1 MDKESNRI
9 ICTWDSGTDCI
20 GCGNYGKLHCR
31 WDRDILMTFYAIALP
46 PLIAAIFGIIL
57 VNYLIGAWWS
67 LAVYVIFLFVFFVL
81 YEIRI
86 LCSHCPYY
94 AEESIILHCLAN
106 HGMPKLWRYHPEP
119 MNGFERISL
128 IVCFLIIFFLFP
140 LAVQGYGMW
149 FITVHYARDG
159 SVALLGLTGIALIT
173 ILSGLAFFI
182 VLRHFYCSRC
192 VNFSCPLNS
201 VPREVVD
208 EFLRRNPV
216 MREAWERCG
225 YRL

>member
-1 MDKESNRI
+1 MI
-9 ICTWDSGTDCI
+9 
-20 GCGNYGKLHCR
+20 
-31 WDRDILMTFYAIALP
+31 FYAIAFP
-46 PLIAAIFGIIL
+46 PLIAAIFGIVL

-67 LAVYVIFLFVFFVL
+67 LTAYIIFLFVFFVL

-94 AEESIILHCLAN
+94 AEESTILHCLAN

-128 IVCFLIIFFLFP
+128 VVCLVIIFFLFP
-140 LAVQGYGMW
+140 LAVQGYGIW
-149 FITVHYARDG
+149 YIANYYAPDRV
-159 SVALLGLTGIALIT
+159 VALLGLTGIALLT

-182 VLRHFYCSRC
+182 TLRNFYCSRC
-192 VNFSCPLNS
+192 VNFSCPLNTA
-201 VPREVVD
+201 PREAVD
-208 EFLRRNPV
+208 EFMRRNPV